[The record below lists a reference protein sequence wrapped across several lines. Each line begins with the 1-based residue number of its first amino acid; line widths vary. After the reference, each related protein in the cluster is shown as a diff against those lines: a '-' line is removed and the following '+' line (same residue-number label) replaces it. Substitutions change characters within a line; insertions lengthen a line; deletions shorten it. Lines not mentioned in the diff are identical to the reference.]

1 MEFSEEQKDI
11 IRGWVEDGCGL
22 SEIQRRLSSELG
34 ATMTYMDVRFLV
46 LDLEVAI
53 KEDEPPQPPVEP
65 APPNHGGA
73 DPSAGEQGE
82 SASKDGADAQVPAA
96 GGVSVEVDVLM
107 RPGALLSGTVCF
119 SDGVTA
125 VWMLDQAGRLAIEPA
140 QSDYHPSEADNAEF
154 VKALQAEI
162 AKKGF

>member
-1 MEFSEEQKDI
+1 MDFSEDQKNI
-11 IRGWVEDGCGL
+11 IRGWVEEGCGL

-46 LDLEVAI
+46 LDLDAAI
-53 KEDEPPQPPVEP
+53 KEDEPPPAEPV
-65 APPNHGGA
+65 APDAGA
-73 DPSAGEQGE
+73 VPPSASDSSE
-82 SASKDGADAQVPAA
+82 SSAGSGSGTADAPVPA

-107 RPGALLSGTVCF
+107 RPGALLSGSVCF

-125 VWMLDQAGRLAIEPA
+125 VWMLDQAGRLAIEPS
-140 QSDYHPSEADNAEF
+140 QPDYHPTEADNAEF